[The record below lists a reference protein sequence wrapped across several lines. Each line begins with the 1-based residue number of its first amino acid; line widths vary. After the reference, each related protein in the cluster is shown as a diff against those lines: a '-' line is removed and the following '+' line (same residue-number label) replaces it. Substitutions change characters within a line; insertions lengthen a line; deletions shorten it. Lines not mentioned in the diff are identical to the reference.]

1 MTLKSKNYLIFQI
14 AIPIVVFI
22 VMTLSHIIYP
32 PSFVLENE
40 ILKAAAVFS
49 IYPSIIFSIA
59 SAISWKI
66 WKGKNWYSL
75 SLILLIVL
83 SAVSILIT
91 LLAFISE
98 SYAGFVIF
106 LFNLDLLIY
115 FPASLLVLII
125 IGFIG
130 QWCAAMSYCRF
141 RG

>member
-66 WKGKNWYSL
+66 WKGKNWYNLMPFPREKDKNTLNQRFSSL
-75 SLILLIVL
+75 YFNV
-83 SAVSILIT
+83 
-91 LLAFISE
+91 LLAE
-98 SYAGFVIF
+98 
-106 LFNLDLLIY
+106 
-115 FPASLLVLII
+115 
-125 IGFIG
+125 
-130 QWCAAMSYCRF
+130 
-141 RG
+141 

>member
-1 MTLKSKNYLIFQI
+1 MTLKSKKYLIFQI
-14 AIPIVVFI
+14 AIPIVTFI

-32 PSFVLENE
+32 PSFVIENE

-49 IYPSIIFSIA
+49 IYPSIIFSV
-59 SAISWKI
+59 SSVISWKI

-75 SLILLIVL
+75 SLIMLIVL
-83 SAVSILIT
+83 SAVSIVVT
-91 LLAFISE
+91 LLAFVIE
-98 SYAGFVIF
+98 SYGGFVIF

-115 FPASLLVLII
+115 FPAGLLVLII

-130 QWCAAMSYCRF
+130 QRCAAMSYCCS

>member
-32 PSFVLENE
+32 PSFVLKNE
-40 ILKAAAVFS
+40 ILKVAAVLS

-75 SLILLIVL
+75 SLIMLIVL

-91 LLAFISE
+91 LLAFFVE
-98 SYAGFVIF
+98 SYGGFVIF

-115 FPASLLVLII
+115 FPAGLFALIG
-125 IGFIG
+125 IGIVG
-130 QWCAAMSYCRF
+130 QWCAATN
-141 RG
+141 